1 MRTLVSFFCLFLA
14 VCTACTFSSE
24 EKKYTVGVSQCTTT
38 DAWRKA
44 MLTDMRIEAS
54 GFPGMELQIADADDD
69 NDRQIAQIREF
80 IRQKV
85 DLLIVSPNETDPLT
99 PVVEEA
105 CAAGI
110 PVILVDRKIRSDRYT
125 VFIGADN
132 YEIGRSVGL
141 YVNSLVQPESTV
153 LEVWG
158 STRSSSA
165 GERHAGFVDALA
177 TDPNIRLRTITGN
190 WRYETARQAAA
201 ALDSLTDI
209 AVVFAHNDQMALG
222 VRAAV
227 EAIDSAAARR
237 IRFVGIDALAGKGL
251 GLEAVSQGK
260 LDASFQYPTG
270 GDVAVKMAAHILA
283 GEPVAKQYALTS
295 ALIDKSN
302 VGTLYIQSDRLLDYQ
317 QRIERQRGHL
327 KELLSQYYFLENSL
341 VIILLLMGALLV
353 LAYSIF
359 RINRKIQRK
368 NQTLAEAN
376 REVERQRAA
385 LEKANRHIEKATA
398 KKLQFFTNIS
408 HEVKTPLTLIL
419 GPLNKMMQEVPP
431 GSSLADDLRIVHK
444 NAGRLKRVI
453 DQLLDFRKVES
464 HKMNLRLVEI
474 DLIPFIAE
482 IRSCFDNLA
491 RSKQIDYRFTPP
503 PAPVVIR
510 ADADKLEK
518 ILTNLLSNAFKFTPD
533 NGCIHIRLE
542 DASDQIVLS
551 VEDNGEGIPPENLS
565 VVFERFFTGDQH
577 FMQGTGIGLH
587 LTREFVRMHHGTIRV
602 ESLPGKK
609 TVFTVCLPKGQ
620 SPFPTPPPPA
630 VNELTSGVSELDAS
644 EVASTLSRRY
654 DYTVLVVEDD
664 EDIRHYLKT
673 QLSRNFRVFTAS
685 NGLEALDFLQKETVA
700 LVVSDVMMPRM
711 NGFELCRRIKSDLA
725 FSHLPVIL
733 LTALSD
739 QHQQLY
745 GLAGGA
751 DDYLSKPFAIE
762 VVKLRIIRLLESR
775 ARLRE
780 ALTCELGTPAPADP
794 AAWQETGTVD
804 DLFRKKFIAMIE
816 ANYADPEFS
825 IEKGSEQ
832 LGLSRVH
839 LYRKVKEISGYA
851 PTDFLRNY
859 RLKRAA
865 ALLKQ
870 QTATISEVAY
880 ATGFASPAYFSKCFK
895 TVYRLTPTE
904 YLETFRA
911 SS

>member
-141 YVNSLVQPESTV
+141 HVNSLVQPESTV

-398 KKLQFFTNIS
+398 EKLQFFTNIS

-419 GPLNKMMQEVPP
+419 GPLNKMMQEVPL

-587 LTREFVRMHHGTIRV
+587 LTREFVRMHHGTIRA

-609 TVFTVCLPKGQ
+609 TVFTVCLPKGR
-620 SPFPTPPPPA
+620 SPFPMPPPPA

-780 ALTCELGTPAPADP
+780 ALTRELGTPAPADP